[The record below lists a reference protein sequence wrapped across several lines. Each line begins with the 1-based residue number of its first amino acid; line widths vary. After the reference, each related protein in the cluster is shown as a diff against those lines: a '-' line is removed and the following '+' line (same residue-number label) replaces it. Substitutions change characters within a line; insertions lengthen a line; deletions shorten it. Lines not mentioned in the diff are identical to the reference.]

1 MTEVT
6 RELCYVYIAPKYFYR
21 ATKSFTKVLHY
32 IHLTLAT
39 IQSVV
44 AAATN
49 NLAQFDCL
57 RSGISTKSINKDL
70 ALTNEI
76 IVKCSWSESCA
87 CLLKIIN

>member
-6 RELCYVYIAPKYFYR
+6 RELCYIYIAPKYFYR
-21 ATKSFTKVLHY
+21 VIKSLTKALHY

-39 IQSVV
+39 IQSWF

-57 RSGISTKSINKDL
+57 RSGMPTKSIN
-70 ALTNEI
+70 
-76 IVKCSWSESCA
+76 
-87 CLLKIIN
+87 